1 MIARLAGIPILALC
15 AVPASAQEDCEDW
28 NTHDFF
34 HAATAESVTA
44 CLEAGADLNA
54 RHEVDW
60 DSPDGGNTPLHFAAR
75 YSWDPAVFVV
85 LIEAGADVEA
95 RNGHGQ
101 TPLHLAAQGNKP
113 VVVSQLVEAGADLD
127 ARDRNG
133 NTPLHASARGGYP
146 PVAHLLLE
154 LGADPTLVNDEGQ
167 IADPM
172 SCDHWNTGVFARIAT
187 AEATA
192 ACLEAGADVNAGD
205 EHGNTPLLLAT
216 SNRGGGTEGAPASED
231 PAIVT
236 VLLEADADVNAR
248 DSQGNTPL
256 LHIAG
261 GTFVEPRRAR
271 YDRVEN
277 PAVMAA
283 LLVAGADV
291 NALSATGATPLHQ
304 AASVEGVETVPMLL
318 AAGSDIHA
326 RDSESDTPLLKAAYG
341 GFRNPAVLEPLVAA
355 GADVNDRNQRGA
367 TVLEHTLRSP
377 SDRLAEV
384 VRRLLDLGADVN
396 EPGLIAPP
404 LYHAASQG
412 DNPELIAVLL
422 AAGAD
427 VNASSRGGQSPL
439 HGAAR
444 SGGPGVIAAL
454 VAAGADVDTRDG
466 SGATPLH
473 RAVEAKVP
481 ANVAALLEA
490 GADVRS
496 RVHEGDTPLHLSAQ
510 WPRRWTIRL
519 DDPPADPAD
528 TLMVN
533 ALAAAG
539 ADIDARNDR
548 GETPLHVATRN
559 GHQPV
564 VDKLLAL
571 GADAAAVDDLG
582 RPPRP
587 TVCDWTQR
595 QFFQFAPWQSVLG
608 CLQAGADVHAR
619 GESGETPLHRLA
631 SDAQGDPERGIG
643 APPGPYSYPF
653 ARVIAAFVKA
663 GADVN
668 AVDRAR
674 GTPLHEVAGRWGSG
688 GTALAAALLDA
699 GAEVNARDS
708 RGGTPLHR
716 VAGAGFPVIPGN
728 DSLVSMLVEA
738 GADLHATDNAG
749 QTALHHALRTDDAAV
764 AARLIELGADTGA
777 RDGSGHAANPVD
789 CARFNTATFFRFAPL
804 GTVAGCIE
812 GGADVNAGSDWMG
825 GSLVDGSTPLHF
837 ASGWAWDPA
846 IVSLLLQAGAEVNAR
861 NNFRRS
867 PLHEAAGRNADP
879 AMIAA
884 LVEAGAELEVWT
896 MSHHGEDG
904 LSPLHEAVEAGH
916 PSVVA
921 ALLEAG
927 ADVYG
932 RHSEDGP
939 TPLHRA
945 RNPEVVAL
953 LLEAGADIDA
963 RAHFRW
969 PYDFPGMTPLHAAAR
984 WGHAA
989 VFLALL
995 DAGADPDA
1003 LDGEGKS
1010 PMDYA
1015 RENEVLQKLELVK
1028 RSGR

>member
-1 MIARLAGIPILALC
+1 MIARLAATWTIAFFAL
-15 AVPASAQEDCEDW
+15 PASAQESCDDW

-34 HAATAESVTA
+34 HTATAESVTA

-60 DSPDGGNTPLHFAAR
+60 DSPDGGSTPLHFASR
-75 YSWDPAVFVV
+75 YSWDPAVFTV

-113 VVVSQLVEAGADLD
+113 AVVSQLVGAGSDLD

-133 NTPLHASARGGYP
+133 NTPLHASARGGFP

-154 LGADPTLVNDEGQ
+154 LGADPTLFNDQGQ
-167 IADPM
+167 VADPM

-187 AEATA
+187 AVATT
-192 ACLEAGADVNAGD
+192 ACLEGEADVNARD
-205 EHGNTPLLLAT
+205 ENGNTPLLLAT
-216 SNRGGGTEGAPASED
+216 SNLGGGTDGAPASED
-231 PAIVT
+231 PAVVT
-236 VLLEADADVNAR
+236 VLLEAGADVNAR
-248 DSQGNTPL
+248 DGQGNTPL
-256 LHIAG
+256 LHTAG
-261 GTFVEPRRAR
+261 GKFVEPRRAR

-283 LLVAGADV
+283 LLAAGADV

-318 AAGSDIHA
+318 EAGAGIRA
-326 RDSESDTPLLKAAYG
+326 RDSEGNTPLLMAAYG
-341 GFRNPAVLEPLVAA
+341 GFRNPAVLETLVAA
-355 GADVNDRNQRGA
+355 GAEVNERNKRGA

-377 SDRLAEV
+377 SDRHADV
-384 VRRLLDLGADVN
+384 VRRLLELGADVTA
-396 EPGLIAPP
+396 PGLLAVP

-412 DNPELIAVLL
+412 DNPELITVLL

-427 VNASSRGGQSPL
+427 VNALSRGGQSPL

-454 VAAGADVDTRDG
+454 VAAGADVDARDG

-490 GADVRS
+490 GADVHS
-496 RVHEGDTPLHLSAQ
+496 RVYEGDTPLHLAALG
-510 WPRRWTIRL
+510 PRRWTIRL
-519 DDPPADPAD
+519 HDPPADPAD

-533 ALAAAG
+533 SLADAG

-571 GADAAAVDDLG
+571 GADRTAVDDLG
-582 RPPRP
+582 RAPRP
-587 TVCDWTQR
+587 TVCDWTKHS
-595 QFFQFAPWQSVLG
+595 FFQFAPWQSVLG

-631 SDAQGDPERGIG
+631 SDAQGDG
-643 APPGPYSYPF
+643 YPF
-653 ARVIAAFVKA
+653 ARVIAAIIGA

-668 AVDRAR
+668 ALDR
-674 GTPLHEVAGRWGSG
+674 GGSTPLHAAAGRFV

-699 GAEVNARDS
+699 GADVTARDS
-708 RGGTPLHR
+708 QGGTPLHR
-716 VAGAGFPVIPGN
+716 VAGAGYPVIPGN
-728 DSLVSMLVEA
+728 DSLVSLLVEA
-738 GADLHATDNAG
+738 GADVHATDNAG
-749 QTALHHALRTDDAAV
+749 RTALHHALRTDDAAV
-764 AARLIELGADTGA
+764 AARLIELGADTDA
-777 RDGSGHAANPVD
+777 RDNSGHTANPVG
-789 CARFNTATFFRFAPL
+789 CARFNTATFFRFAPAE
-804 GTVAGCIE
+804 TVAGCIE
-812 GGADVNAGSDWMG
+812 SGADVNARSDWMG

-837 ASGWAWDPA
+837 ASAWARDPA
-846 IVSLLLQAGAEVNAR
+846 TVSLLVQAGAAVNAR
-861 NNFRRS
+861 NDFRLS
-867 PLHEAAGRNADP
+867 PLHEAARRNDTP

-921 ALLEAG
+921 ALLESG
-927 ADVYG
+927 ADVRA

-945 RNPEVVAL
+945 RNPEVVAM

-984 WGHAA
+984 WGHAG
-989 VFLALL
+989 VFMTLL
-995 DAGADPDA
+995 EAGADPAA
-1003 LDGEGKS
+1003 LDAEGKS
-1010 PMDYA
+1010 PMDHA
-1015 RENEVLQKLELVK
+1015 RENKALQELEVVK